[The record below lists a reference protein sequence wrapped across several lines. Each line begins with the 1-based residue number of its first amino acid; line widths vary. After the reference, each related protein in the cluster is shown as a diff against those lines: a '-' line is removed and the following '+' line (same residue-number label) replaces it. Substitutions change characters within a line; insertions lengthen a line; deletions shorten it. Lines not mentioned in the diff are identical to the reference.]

1 MTMKTHKIICLL
13 VILITSVCTG
23 CKKTS
28 DFLLLKDR
36 GGIDAQIWEQEGAVQ
51 YFLNETYDLIMPE
64 FAYQYTINNH
74 AIHLASDENYF
85 SANDGVAKKVFNF
98 NGFLVANDIKYIAS
112 KYQGSNM
119 GDNRYFDVA
128 KCNLAIVNLPGSKNI
143 SAESKRKMLGQF
155 YVLRAMLYLGLT
167 KYYGG
172 VPLVLEP
179 QNPANLTLEGRV
191 KAKVM
196 FEQIVKDLEAGM
208 ENLEGVVWNADTER
222 GKLTKAA
229 AAALKAKALLLW
241 ASPQFNP
248 LNDPKHPYDAQRWVA
263 AHKASKEAYDVC
275 VAAGHALMA
284 DYAAIFQTEGAANKE
299 AIIVRSYSASQ
310 PKRNHGVEARCRP
323 ASENGQPG
331 DMYYASTQMVNAY
344 MMKDGMP
351 TAGHPDYDP
360 VLFWMNRDPRFEA
373 TIAYNGS
380 TWKLSGVNSR
390 RQWTYVKAI
399 NETGDRGLYCKRFSS
414 PNLPFANVRQA
425 NDLGGSGMDWIELR
439 FAEVMLDYAE
449 TANET
454 GDLTLAKQ
462 LVRQIRQRAGII
474 AGAFDYGLAV
484 ATSKEEMRDLIMN
497 ERMVEFAFEGKRG
510 DDLRRTRRMHLLT
523 GMLGS
528 MQFETV
534 NNTKKDFLEKV
545 IDAATGK
552 RNRDTLNMANKSAV
566 QAYFKYPYKIIYP
579 TGNTGFSMPESYYF
593 FPLHNT
599 FINSSPLLEQ
609 TIGWE
614 GGTFDPL

>member
-1 MTMKTHKIICLL
+1 
-13 VILITSVCTG
+13 
-23 CKKTS
+23 
-28 DFLLLKDR
+28 
-36 GGIDAQIWEQEGAVQ
+36 
-51 YFLNETYDLIMPE
+51 
-64 FAYQYTINNH
+64 
-74 AIHLASDENYF
+74 
-85 SANDGVAKKVFNF
+85 
-98 NGFLVANDIKYIAS
+98 
-112 KYQGSNM
+112 
-119 GDNRYFDVA
+119 
-128 KCNLAIVNLPGSKNI
+128 
-143 SAESKRKMLGQF
+143 
-155 YVLRAMLYLGLT
+155 
-167 KYYGG
+167 
-172 VPLVLEP
+172 
-179 QNPANLTLEGRV
+179 
-191 KAKVM
+191 
-196 FEQIVKDLEAGM
+196 
-208 ENLEGVVWNADTER
+208 
-222 GKLTKAA
+222 
-229 AAALKAKALLLW
+229 
-241 ASPQFNP
+241 
-248 LNDPKHPYDAQRWVA
+248 
-263 AHKASKEAYDVC
+263 
-275 VAAGHALMA
+275 
-284 DYAAIFQTEGAANKE
+284 
-299 AIIVRSYSASQ
+299 
-310 PKRNHGVEARCRP
+310 
-323 ASENGQPG
+323 
-331 DMYYASTQMVNAY
+331 
-344 MMKDGMP
+344 
-351 TAGHPDYDP
+351 
-360 VLFWMNRDPRFEA
+360 
-373 TIAYNGS
+373 
-380 TWKLSGVNSR
+380 
-390 RQWTYVKAI
+390 
-399 NETGDRGLYCKRFSS
+399 
-414 PNLPFANVRQA
+414 VRQA